1 MKYLLKSVS
10 LTLLLSISSLL
21 NAQSE
26 AGSVFLLISPGARAG
41 GMGEAQVAVAND
53 AYASYWNP
61 AGLAYQEGSE
71 LAFMHVNWLP
81 NLADDM
87 YYEFLGYRKS
97 FPNLGTIGGHLIY
110 LNLGEQVRMDE
121 YAQYQG
127 KFTSYMMA
135 GAISY
140 SQKIN
145 ETSSFGLNAKLSYQ
159 HLVELG
165 TGSEKGK
172 GTSIDFGFDVGY
184 MKKGWLLPTLDLGI
198 TMTNIGPK
206 VSFIDPD
213 QADPQPT
220 NLTFGFAYE
229 LFNSEV
235 NRLSVVYDMDKL
247 LVASYPDMDWDGDG
261 IIGGFDSN
269 GKSSLKNNDYNSDG
283 KRETAHKDPLFKAI
297 FTSWVDDWLLG
308 GDIDKAPAGEDADRK
323 IGGWSWAGD
332 ANGNNKPDKEEMINT
347 ASELGASYGDSDWG
361 IYNEWGQKEVG
372 SSDDR
377 SLSNELDKLVHN
389 FGLEYWYSTYFA
401 LRSGYYYDKTG
412 KISNPTFG
420 IGLRFSNYGFDF
432 GYTSGKP
439 GHPLTNT
446 MRFSMNMQF

>member
-10 LTLLLSISSLL
+10 LALLLSISSLL

-184 MKKGWLLPTLDLGI
+184 MKKGWILPTLDLGI

-372 SSDDR
+372 SADDR

>member
-10 LTLLLSISSLL
+10 LALLLSISSLL

-87 YYEFLGYRKS
+87 YYEFLGFRKS
-97 FPNLGTIGGHLIY
+97 FPSLGTIGGHLIY

-308 GDIDKAPAGEDADRK
+308 GDIDRAPAGEDADRK

-372 SSDDR
+372 SADDR

>member
-10 LTLLLSISSLL
+10 LALLLSIGSLL

-261 IIGGFDSN
+261 IIGGFDSS

-372 SSDDR
+372 SADDR

>member
-10 LTLLLSISSLL
+10 LALLLSISSLL

-372 SSDDR
+372 SADDR
-377 SLSNELDKLVHN
+377 SLSNGLDKLVHN

>member
-10 LTLLLSISSLL
+10 LALLLSISSLL

-41 GMGEAQVAVAND
+41 GMGEAQVAIAND

-372 SSDDR
+372 SADDR

>member
-10 LTLLLSISSLL
+10 LALLLSISSLL

-229 LFNSEV
+229 LFNSDV
-235 NRLSVVYDMDKL
+235 NRLSIVYDMDKL

-372 SSDDR
+372 SADDR

>member
-10 LTLLLSISSLL
+10 LALLLSISSLL

-26 AGSVFLLISPGARAG
+26 AGSGFLLISPGARAG

-372 SSDDR
+372 SADDR

>member
-10 LTLLLSISSLL
+10 LALLLSISSLL

-372 SSDDR
+372 SADDR

-446 MRFSMNMQF
+446 MRFSMNMKF